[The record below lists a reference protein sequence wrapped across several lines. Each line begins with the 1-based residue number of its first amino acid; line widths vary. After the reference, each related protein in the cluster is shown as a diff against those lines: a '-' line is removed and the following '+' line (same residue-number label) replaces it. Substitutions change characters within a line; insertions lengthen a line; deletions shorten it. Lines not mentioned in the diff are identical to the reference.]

1 MKRLCILFSLFVVGA
16 LARAQTNYD
25 AVLPDIAL
33 PAASG
38 DTIRLSSLRGKL
50 VLVDFW
56 ASWCGPCRVANK
68 GLVKLY
74 EKFHDKGFEIYSVS
88 LDEDR
93 SEWLKAVKK
102 DKIQWLQVIDNKG
115 WEAATARQWN
125 IFALPTSYL
134 IDATGTVIAMD
145 LEGKALEKVL
155 KEMLDK

>member
-1 MKRLCILFSLFVVGA
+1 MKRSFLLLSFF
-16 LARAQTNYD
+16 LAASVARSQINYS

-33 PAASG
+33 PAAGG
-38 DTIRLSSLRGKL
+38 DTLRLSSLRGKL
-50 VLVDFW
+50 VLLDFW

-93 SEWLKAVKK
+93 DEWLKAVKK
-102 DKIQWLQVIDNKG
+102 DKIEWLQVIDNRG
-115 WEAATARQWN
+115 WEATTARQWN

-134 IDATGTVIAMD
+134 IDSGGNVIAMD